1 MTAKEF
7 LRSIR
12 TDELELKML
21 GERIEQTR
29 KEAEGIRAMQ
39 LSDMPKGGLSKDAAD
54 LISEVLDLQTIYFRK
69 AQATV
74 RKRKQ
79 ASLIMSLMDSTE
91 QQSVLNSRYLSCK
104 SWDEI
109 IEDMHFDRS
118 WVYRLHGAALQA
130 FAKIYDEKEQATKS
144 DVKT

>member
-12 TDELELKML
+12 SDELELKIL
-21 GERIEQTR
+21 GERIEQAR
-29 KEAEGIRAMQ
+29 QEAEGIRAMQ

-130 FAKIYDEKEQATKS
+130 FSKIYDEKEQATKN
-144 DVKT
+144 D

>member
-21 GERIEQTR
+21 GERIEQAR
-29 KEAEGIRAMQ
+29 QEAEGIRAMQ
-39 LSDMPKGGLSKDAAD
+39 LSDMPKGGKGMDVVD
-54 LISEVLDLQTIYFRK
+54 LLAEVMDLQTLYFHK
-69 AQATV
+69 VQAIL

-118 WVYRLHGAALQA
+118 WVYRLHGAALQS
-130 FAKIYDEKEQATKS
+130 FAKIYDREQQATKR
-144 DVKT
+144 D

>member
-12 TDELELKML
+12 SDELELKIL
-21 GERIEQTR
+21 GERIEQAR
-29 KEAEGIRAMQ
+29 QEAEGIRAMQ
-39 LSDMPKGGLSKDAAD
+39 LSDMPKGGKGMDVID
-54 LISEVLDLQTIYFRK
+54 LLAEVMDLQTLYFHK
-69 AQATV
+69 VQAIL

-79 ASLIMSLMDSTE
+79 ASLILSMMDSTE

-118 WVYRLHGAALQA
+118 WVYRLHGAALQS
-130 FAKIYDEKEQATKS
+130 FAKIYDREQQATKS
-144 DVKT
+144 D

>member
-12 TDELELKML
+12 SDELELKIL
-21 GERIEQTR
+21 GERIEQAR
-29 KEAEGIRAMQ
+29 QEAEGIRAMQ
-39 LSDMPKGGLSKDAAD
+39 LSDMPKGGKGMDVID
-54 LISEVLDLQTIYFRK
+54 LLAEVMDLQTLYFHK
-69 AQATV
+69 VQAV
-74 RKRKQ
+74 LRKRKQ
-79 ASLIMSLMDSTE
+79 ASLILSMMDSTE

-118 WVYRLHGAALQA
+118 WVYRLHGAALQS
-130 FAKIYDEKEQATKS
+130 FAKIYDREQQATKS
-144 DVKT
+144 D

>member
-21 GERIEQTR
+21 GERIEQAR
-29 KEAEGIRAMQ
+29 QEAEGIRAMQ
-39 LSDMPKGGLSKDAAD
+39 LSDMPKGGKGMDVVD
-54 LISEVLDLQTIYFRK
+54 LLAEVMDLQTLYFHK
-69 AQATV
+69 VQAIL

-118 WVYRLHGAALQA
+118 WVYRLHGAALQS
-130 FAKIYDEKEQATKS
+130 FAKIYDREQQATKS
-144 DVKT
+144 D